1 MSTPRGPPM
10 LGGEKPC
17 CNWRVAARHRE
28 LMLWK
33 CGISS
38 FLIPIRKHYSIS
50 PKLAQGGA
58 VLSRV

>member
-10 LGGEKPC
+10 LGGEKLC
-17 CNWRVAARHRE
+17 CNWQVAARHRE

-38 FLIPIRKHYSIS
+38 FLILPAGNIIASALNWHKEGRC
-50 PKLAQGGA
+50 
-58 VLSRV
+58 

>member
-1 MSTPRGPPM
+1 MSTPRGPPDAGGREAM
-10 LGGEKPC
+10 LQLG
-17 CNWRVAARHRE
+17 VAARHRE

-38 FLIPIRKHYSIS
+38 FLIPSRKHYSIS

>member
-1 MSTPRGPPM
+1 M

-38 FLIPIRKHYSIS
+38 FLIPSRKHYSIS